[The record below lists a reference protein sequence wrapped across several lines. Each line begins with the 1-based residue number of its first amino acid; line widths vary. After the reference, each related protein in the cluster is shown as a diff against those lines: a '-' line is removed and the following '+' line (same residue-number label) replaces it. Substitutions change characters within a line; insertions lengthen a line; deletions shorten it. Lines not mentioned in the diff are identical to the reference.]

1 MELFHYTS
9 AFVIQEIVLK
19 RKIWATNI
27 NYMNDSKEGAIPR
40 ERLRR
45 YVNSKGAHGLGVD
58 EYLKEAIEYFLN
70 KNKHS
75 FVACFS
81 AGHDNLSLYRT
92 YTPPDGGYAIGFESD
107 YLNKIP
113 TTELIGCE
121 YARDNHDGE
130 ILRYLKDL
138 IQALKSYDRSGIS
151 PLELCN
157 NFKETGQFLNRLAH
171 MSDAFKSDSFASE
184 NESRLVGR
192 DWEKRELRASSRGN
206 FLIPYVPIELPNI
219 ETNVRISIGP
229 NSNLDLAIKGI
240 QELPDIAR
248 RQGCKWNISIGGFG
262 GASYRYI

>member
-40 ERLRR
+40 QILRR
-45 YVNSKGAHGLGVD
+45 HVNSKRAHELGLD

-70 KNKHS
+70 RNKHS

-92 YTPPDGGYAIGFESD
+92 YTPPDGGYAIGFERN
-107 YLNKIP
+107 YLDNIP
-113 TTELIGCE
+113 STELIECE
-121 YARDNHDGE
+121 YARDNHDVE
-130 ILRYLKDL
+130 ISRYLKDL
-138 IQALKSYDRSGIS
+138 IQTLKSYDRTGIS

-157 NFKETGQFLNRLAH
+157 SFKESGQFLNRLAH

-192 DWEKRELRASSRGN
+192 NWGKRELRASSRGN

-229 NSNLDLAIKGI
+229 NSNLDLATKGI
-240 QELPDIAR
+240 QELPEIAR
-248 RQGCKWNISIGGFG
+248 RQGCKWKISISGFG
-262 GASYRYI
+262 VTSYRNI